1 MTASIKSIADKFNG
15 LKDTLESGDKKM
27 KQHQQDVETGKMEI
41 QLLETELEN
50 LQSIDAKKESVRK
63 DKEQE
68 IAALQ
73 K

>member
-1 MTASIKSIADKFNG
+1 
-15 LKDTLESGDKKM
+15 
-27 KQHQQDVETGKMEI
+27 MEI